1 MLFNGD
7 RVVSTAFVDVV
18 ISHKHALLAIDR
30 ANTSNNVAG
39 RNALVVASKLADLE
53 ER

>member
-7 RVVSTAFVDVV
+7 RVVCTAFVDVV

-30 ANTSNNVAG
+30 TNTSNNVTG
-39 RNALVVASKLADLE
+39 RNTLVVTSKLADLE